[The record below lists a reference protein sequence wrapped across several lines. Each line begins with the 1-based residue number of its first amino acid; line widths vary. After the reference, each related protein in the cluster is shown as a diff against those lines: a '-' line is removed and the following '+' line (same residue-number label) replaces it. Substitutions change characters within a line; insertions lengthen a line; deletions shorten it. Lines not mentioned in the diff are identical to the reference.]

1 MGPWSGGRSPIK
13 GTIACK
19 VCEIFD
25 SRMPRK
31 GKEVRPSVSVTCVYV
46 CVHLYTEKIGEKEG
60 PSSLYEGGEMTQLL
74 KNGLERNWR

>member
-1 MGPWSGGRSPIK
+1 MQF
-13 GTIACK
+13 AEC
-19 VCEIFD
+19 FD

-31 GKEVRPSVSVTCVYV
+31 VRVRPSVSVTCVYV

-74 KNGLERNWR
+74 KNGLERSRR